1 MMIYLWDLFVGWSR
15 STWACELKFFTW
27 HKRNFITS
35 HAPRERVSWN
45 LFACHKSH
53 PFHVTLHVSVW
64 VEIRGLSIRLTICA
78 VTLHVSVWVE
88 ITYKCRLNSAV
99 FVTLHVSVW
108 VEMHVHF
115 HVCIKWKCHA
125 PRERVSWNAL
135 VQIREY
141 LLFVTLHVSV
151 WVEILCV
158 TCAVQQG
165 GSRSTWACELKFYV
179 LAFYQM
185 PLCHAPR
192 ERVSW
197 NCCQN
202 IPELRLIVT
211 LHVSVWVE
219 ISSLTSAVRIFQRSR
234 STWACEL
241 KFEISV

>member
-1 MMIYLWDLFVGWSR
+1 MSWNFSDVEYRYYCDRHAPRERVSWNLIVANVIYSWSGHAPR
-15 STWACELKFFTW
+15 ERVSWNLIQFSEFLGYQVTLHVSVWVEMRTRWRHIIL
-27 HKRNFITS
+27 ITS

-45 LFACHKSH
+45 CKDVDFDAEDFK
-53 PFHVTLHVSVW
+53 
-64 VEIRGLSIRLTICA
+64 
-78 VTLHVSVWVE
+78 
-88 ITYKCRLNSAV
+88 
-99 FVTLHVSVW
+99 
-108 VEMHVHF
+108 
-115 HVCIKWKCHA
+115 
-125 PRERVSWNAL
+125 
-135 VQIREY
+135 
-141 LLFVTLHVSV
+141 
-151 WVEILCV
+151 
-158 TCAVQQG
+158 
-165 GSRSTWACELKFYV
+165 SRSTWACELKFYV

-241 KFEISV
+241 KCSIHSANLGKSESRSTWACELKLNLPFTPTQNTQSRSTWACELKSILMPKMT